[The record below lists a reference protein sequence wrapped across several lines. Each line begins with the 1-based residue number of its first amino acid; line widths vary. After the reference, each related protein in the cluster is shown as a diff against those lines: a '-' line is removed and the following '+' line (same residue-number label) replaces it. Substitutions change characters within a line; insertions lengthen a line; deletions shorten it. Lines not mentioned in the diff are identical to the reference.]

1 MNRKLFPAQY
11 RIALLTTALIAL
23 LGSAAAAAQTAPLAT
38 GADAPTSVPTLPT
51 FQRLDSNR
59 DGFLSLEE
67 TRGLRDFEG
76 AFTEADDNRDNRL
89 DADEFVKA
97 QAIYERQRMGRVVGD
112 GVITVKVKAALLK
125 DPVVS
130 AFAVNV
136 DTYKGT
142 VQLSGFVNSE
152 QQVRRAAQVA
162 AGIDGV
168 VDVKNHLIV
177 KS

>member
-1 MNRKLFPAQY
+1 
-11 RIALLTTALIAL
+11 
-23 LGSAAAAAQTAPLAT
+23 
-38 GADAPTSVPTLPT
+38 
-51 FQRLDSNR
+51 
-59 DGFLSLEE
+59 
-67 TRGLRDFEG
+67 
-76 AFTEADDNRDNRL
+76 
-89 DADEFVKA
+89 
-97 QAIYERQRMGRVVGD
+97 MGRLVGD

>member
-1 MNRKLFPAQY
+1 MNRKSFPAQC
-11 RIALLTTALIAL
+11 RIALLATTLVAL
-23 LGSAAAAAQTAPLAT
+23 LGSVAAAAQTAQPAT
-38 GADAPTSVPTLPT
+38 GADTPSSASTVPT
-51 FQRLDSNR
+51 FHRLDANR
-59 DGFLSLEE
+59 DGFLSREE

-76 AFTEADDNRDNRL
+76 AFTEADGNRDNRL

-97 QAIYERQRMGRVVGD
+97 QALYERQRVGRVLGD

-130 AFAVNV
+130 AFAVSV

-168 VDVKNHLIV
+168 VDVKNNLIV